1 MSRTPEARISLASRF
16 TTSAVMLPG
25 MVLAAGKPALE
36 VRPRPEA
43 ATGVVVLLTARADE
57 ADVVPAVAHSV
68 VAVEQSAATV
78 ETVAD
83 VEAVVVGLSA
93 VERVRVQQPRREASR
108 KAHDCIRIP

>member
-1 MSRTPEARISLASRF
+1 
-16 TTSAVMLPG
+16 MLPG

-57 ADVVPAVAHSV
+57 ADVVPVVAHSV
-68 VAVEQSAATV
+68 VAVEESAVTV
-78 ETVAD
+78 VTVAD
-83 VEAVVVGLSA
+83 VEAVEVVGLSA

-108 KAHDCIRIP
+108 KAHVCIRIP